1 MSIWPA
7 SPLSLKI
14 RLSVIMG
21 TVFLVGMLAL
31 YVAARTSA
39 EAASNRSF
47 DRLLLGSA
55 LSITET
61 IAVSGGRVRVDLP
74 YAALDMLSAA
84 PEDRVFY
91 SVTGPDGRLVTGDA
105 DLPSPSGTH
114 DLSLSPARVEADA
127 PVFFD
132 ALHSGEVVRFAVLG
146 RQVAEP
152 GATGRLRVQVGQTRR
167 AREQL
172 KNELILNA
180 LAPITAMT
188 VLAFAVVWLGIG
200 GALMPLTRIGRE
212 LKARD
217 PSDLHPI
224 SAPVPTEIG
233 PLVESLNDFMR
244 RLDVNIQALRA
255 FIAEAA
261 HQMRTPLAV
270 IRAQAQVA
278 SKGDDGDRRRGLVAI
293 ERSSARLS
301 RLLQQLL
308 SDATVAHRADVR
320 SFEDFDLLRVVR
332 AAVQDSTPM
341 ALNREAK
348 VRSSLGAAPFH
359 GDALLLGEAVK
370 NLIDNAF
377 THGRGGERGVEVGV
391 ETENG
396 DYVITVSDRGDG
408 LDPDLAGRIFE
419 RFSSGCSRTSGAGL
433 GMAIVQKAMHTH
445 GGEVVLQNREGGGLN
460 VSLRAPAQRP

>member
-1 MSIWPA
+1 MFTWPV

-14 RLSVIMG
+14 RLSAIMG
-21 TVFLVGMLAL
+21 AVFLVGMVAL

-39 EAASNRSF
+39 EAAANRSF

-74 YAALDMLSAA
+74 YASLDMLSAA
-84 PEDRVFY
+84 PQDRVFY
-91 SVTGPDGRLVTGDA
+91 SVTGPNEQLVTGA
-105 DLPSPSGTH
+105 GDLPARPVVH
-114 DLSLSPARVEADA
+114 DLAVSPVRVEANA
-127 PVFFD
+127 PIFFD
-132 ALHSGEVVRFAVLG
+132 AIYSGETVRFAVLG

-152 GATGRLRVQVGQTRR
+152 GATGWLWVQVGQTRR
-167 AREQL
+167 ARDQL

-180 LAPITAMT
+180 LTPITAMGG
-188 VLAFAVVWLGIG
+188 LAFAVVWLGIG

-212 LKARD
+212 LKTRD

-224 SAPVPTEIG
+224 TAPVPKEVA

-244 RLDVNIQALRA
+244 RLDANIQAMKAL
-255 FIAEAA
+255 IAEAA

-270 IRAQAQVA
+270 IHAQAQVA
-278 SKGDDGDRRRGLVAI
+278 SGGDDEDRRRGLLAI
-293 ERSSARLS
+293 ERSSAKLS

-320 SFEDFDLLRVVR
+320 AFEDFDLLRVVR
-332 AAVQDSTPM
+332 AAVRDSTPM

-348 VRSSLGAAPFH
+348 VQTSLKSAPFH
-359 GDALLLGEAVK
+359 GDALLFGEAVK

-377 THGRGGERGVEVGV
+377 THGRGGEKGVEVQV
-391 ETENG
+391 EAKG
-396 DYVITVSDRGDG
+396 GGYVITVSDRGDG
-408 LDPDLAGRIFE
+408 VDAAVAGRIFE
-419 RFSSGCSRTSGAGL
+419 RFSAGRARTSGAGL
-433 GMAIVQKAMHTH
+433 GMAIVRRAMDTH
-445 GGEVVLQNREGGGLN
+445 GGEVTLNNREGGGLQ
-460 VSLRAPAQRP
+460 VRLHAPRRT